1 MTPDLFLFSLAGD
14 PKPFERFAE
23 AQRRTNAARSGKKY
37 VLVRGDAL
45 EFVADLTVAFPQ
57 PNSVGLDYTDWLDF
71 INANKAREFLYMPIT
86 GPALHRENKT
96 YTTDGIITV
105 FAFEHLWID
114 SSSVRVF
121 LDTGGGEVEI
131 SPASYTFSGNG
142 VAPIV
147 TFSVAPAAGTLRIQ
161 SNFFVPVFF
170 RSSPTENGEG
180 LADPRMMEVDAPRSF
195 EVNLVETEPGA
206 RFVNATEA
214 TTSA

>member
-1 MTPDLFLFSLAGD
+1 MPDILLFSLAKE
-14 PKPFERFAE
+14 PQPYERYAE

-45 EFVADLTVAFPQ
+45 EFKGDFTVAFPQ
-57 PNSVGLDYTDWLDF
+57 PNSVGLTYTDWLDF
-71 INANKAREFLYMPIT
+71 IVLNKAREFLYMPIT

-96 YTTDGIITV
+96 YTTDGIETV
-105 FAFEHLWID
+105 FAFEHKWID
-114 SSSVRVF
+114 SSSVRAF
-121 LDTGGGEVEI
+121 LDTGGGEVEV

-142 VAPIV
+142 VAPIL

-161 SNFFVPVFF
+161 SNFYVPVFF
-170 RSSPTENGEG
+170 RTSPTESGEG

-195 EVNLVETEPGA
+195 EVNLIETEPGA
-206 RFVNATEA
+206 RFVNASEA